1 MHTEK
6 HLKGPNSAKFKFQIS
21 TRTSIFLFFKGYKRR
36 FLGGDP
42 SGKNCQISG
51 LIRWFAEKHVLP
63 LRLGNTPFLCRR
75 TNFRSRMFI
84 ILIIND
90 FVADM
95 IGKKITVAYGHS
107 FLLLKDYD
115 GVQHFPVTVPANS
128 KISAEH
134 LQHHHDQNQNILP
147 QPCNSNLHSCERSP
161 QQCGIGQEFLSTLP
175 GVQYREEGPL
185 QSTFHHL
192 SRFLFH

>member
-1 MHTEK
+1 MHSEK
-6 HLKGPNSAKFKFQIS
+6 HVKGPNIAKFQFQIC

-42 SGKNCQISG
+42 SGKNCQKSG

-75 TNFRSRMFI
+75 TNFTSRMFI

-95 IGKKITVAYGHS
+95 IGKKITAASWHS

-128 KISAEH
+128 KISTEN
-134 LQHHHDQNQNILP
+134 LQHHHDQNQNIDFIGSIFYVLW
-147 QPCNSNLHSCERSP
+147 RSE
-161 QQCGIGQEFLSTLP
+161 I
-175 GVQYREEGPL
+175 QY
-185 QSTFHHL
+185 
-192 SRFLFH
+192 LFIFACFWGSLKNCFV